1 MSKVKY
7 ERKLCSKCW
16 GWRSIN
22 VTINDYKKYLCGIHC
37 LRCGRYR
44 FVKHIWCWRNKEYHP
59 SKLVRITGEERD
71 LLKSYLLREKNYS
84 VH

>member
-1 MSKVKY
+1 M
-7 ERKLCSKCW
+7 
-16 GWRSIN
+16 
-22 VTINDYKKYLCGIHC
+22 
-37 LRCGRYR
+37 
-44 FVKHIWCWRNKEYHP
+44 KHIWCWRNKEYHP